1 MGSNHR
7 NRIGFTA
14 TLAVVMAGGV
24 GGVMGGVGVAG
35 VGGMA
40 GSASGMLLQ
49 EAVSDPVQII
59 VPQRGRW
66 DGRSCVVTG
75 VQAEARI
82 MDSVATTTL
91 KITVRNPGNRRAEA
105 RVVLPVAP
113 GAAVQTFG
121 IDGLGDEPTAEL
133 LPREEAT
140 KRYREIVSRMI
151 DPGLLEFVGTDLLQ
165 SSVFPVE
172 PGGERVVT
180 VVYDHAMPAH
190 AGRVEYV
197 LPRSASLEGAG
208 TAWSLSME
216 IESTGALGP
225 VFSPSHPVVT
235 KPAGDRIVRLSV
247 PRMDEPGPFRLYAVT
262 GPNAG
267 GGGGSGGGTV
277 LMYPG
282 TGGGDGY
289 FMFIGDAPEPAAIEP
304 MPREL
309 TLVIDR
315 SGSMSGQKMQQA
327 KESSRQIIA
336 GLRLGELFNII
347 DYAGDI
353 RSFAPRPV
361 VKTKDSMKEA
371 MAYIDAM
378 QAQGWTNLHDA
389 LVESLR
395 SPLAEGHLGLVL
407 FLTDG
412 QPTQGV
418 TREAEIRS
426 AAREHN
432 KSDRRVFTFGVG
444 LDVNAPLMD
453 GIARDTRAESTF
465 ILPNEDVEIKVG
477 QVFDKLDGP
486 VIVGPVFTTHALDGT
501 LVEQRVNPT
510 VSFVHPESLTDVFK
524 GSRVMLVGR
533 YGKTGPLT
541 LRIAGEGGPS
551 IQAVLDP
558 AEASAR
564 HSFVARLWAQRRIDA
579 ILSMIRADTADGSD
593 PNKELVDEVVR
604 LSLAHGIMTEY
615 TAFLA
620 AEETS
625 LAAVSAP
632 SSAPGRR
639 FYMQAQENV
648 QTQNANRSGAA
659 GVSQTVN
666 RKDVA
671 ADAMYAYAAPS
682 GGTVESFNTKSNM
695 WYDADMRLQRAE
707 TVQRG
712 PQGTLYRKSHRWLEV
727 SLGTDAEQDPDET
740 VEFGTDPYWT
750 LVDDL
755 TAQGRQWMLA
765 NRGEVYLVNQGRRVL
780 VKNPS

>member
-1 MGSNHR
+1 MGSNR
-7 NRIGFTA
+7 LRRLGFTVA
-14 TLAVVMAGGV
+14 IGAGALAGA
-24 GGVMGGVGVAG
+24 
-35 VGGMA
+35 GGMA
-40 GSASGMLLQ
+40 ASASGVMVQ
-49 EAVSDPVQII
+49 EATATDPVQII
-59 VPQRGRW
+59 VPQRSRW

-75 VQAEARI
+75 VRAEARI
-82 MDSVATTTL
+82 IDSVATTTL
-91 KITVRNPGNRRAEA
+91 KITVKNPGNRRAEA

-113 GAAVQTFG
+113 GAAVRTFG
-121 IDGLGDEPTAEL
+121 IDDLGDEPTAEL

-140 KRYREIVSRMI
+140 KRYREIVSRMT
-151 DPGLLEFVGTDLLQ
+151 DPGLLEFVGTDLVQ

-180 VVYDHAMPAH
+180 VVYDHALPAH

-197 LPRSASLEGAG
+197 LPRSASLESSG
-208 TAWSLSME
+208 TAWSLTME
-216 IESTGALGP
+216 VESTGELGP

-235 KPAGDRIVRLSV
+235 KPSGRRGLVVSV

-262 GPNAG
+262 GPGAG
-267 GGGGSGGGTV
+267 GATV
-277 LMYPG
+277 LMYPE
-282 TGGGDGY
+282 GGDDGGY
-289 FMFIGDAPEPAAIEP
+289 FLFVGDAPEPAESEP

-315 SGSMSGQKMQQA
+315 SGSMAGQKMRQA
-327 KESSRQIIA
+327 KESARQVIA
-336 GLRLGELFNII
+336 GLRPGERFNII

-353 RSFAPRPV
+353 RSFASGPV
-361 VKTKDSMKEA
+361 VKTEASMNEA
-371 MAYIDAM
+371 MAYIDAI

-395 SPLAEGHLGLVL
+395 SPPADGHLGLVL

-418 TREAEIRS
+418 TGEADIRK

-432 KSDRRVFTFGVG
+432 KAGRRVFTFGVG
-444 LDVNAPLMD
+444 LDVNAPLLD
-453 GIARDTRAESTF
+453 GVARDTRAESTF
-465 ILPNEDVEIKVG
+465 VLPNEDVEIKVG

-486 VIVGPVFTTHALDGT
+486 VIVNPVFTTHTPDGRF
-501 LVEQRVNPT
+501 VEQKVNPT
-510 VSFVHPESLTDVFK
+510 VWFVHPDSLGDVFR

-533 YGKTGPLT
+533 YGKTDPLA
-541 LRIAGEGGPS
+541 LRVGGERGFVIEGL
-551 IQAVLDP
+551 LDP
-558 AEASAR
+558 AQASAR
-564 HSFVARLWAQRRIDA
+564 HGFVARLWAQRRIDA
-579 ILSMIRADTADGSD
+579 ILSMIRADTADGSE

-625 LAAVSAP
+625 LAAASAP
-632 SSAPGRR
+632 DTEAGGVYFGYARETVRR
-639 FYMQAQENV
+639 
-648 QTQNANRSGAA
+648 QNANRSGAA

-666 RKDVA
+666 RRDA
-671 ADAMYAYAAPS
+671 AAESMQADAAAY
-682 GGTVESFNTKSNM
+682 GGKVESFNLKSNS

-712 PQGTLYRKSHRWLEV
+712 PLGTLYRKTDRWVEAA
-727 SLGTDAEQDPDET
+727 LGEAAEHDPEET
-740 VEFGTDPYWT
+740 VEFGTEPYWA
-750 LVDDL
+750 LVEDL

-780 VKNPS
+780 VRNPS